1 MSAREDIATAASSVP
16 GCTVTPYYRQ
26 TMTPGQGCVR
36 FAQAVPGSNGFGYVH
51 TMQVWLALSQD
62 IATAEQW
69 TEDNLP
75 ALLDALKREWH
86 TTSVTFIDSL
96 PGANGVPALVIEG
109 TRAAG

>member
-1 MSAREDIATAASSVP
+1 MSARDDIATAASIDGVS
-16 GCTVTPYYRQ
+16 VTPYYRQ
-26 TMTPGQGCVR
+26 SMTPGQGCVR
-36 FAQAVPGSNGFGYVH
+36 FAQAVPGSNGFGFVN

-69 TEDNLP
+69 TEANLP